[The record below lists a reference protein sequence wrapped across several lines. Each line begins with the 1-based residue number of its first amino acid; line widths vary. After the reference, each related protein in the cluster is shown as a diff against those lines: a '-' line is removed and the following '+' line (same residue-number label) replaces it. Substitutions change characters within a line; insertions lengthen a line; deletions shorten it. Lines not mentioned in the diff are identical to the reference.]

1 MRKYFYLNLSTLPI
15 SMMFQNVATF
25 CKYKTKCGRNMGY
38 VKAYAMFV
46 YEIIFFTQNIQE
58 AYSQ

>member
-1 MRKYFYLNLSTLPI
+1 
-15 SMMFQNVATF
+15 MMFQNVATF